1 MARRRAGLTQRE
13 LAERLGLRQATIAR
27 WERGD
32 RQVSVE
38 DVEAVA
44 DACGLHLES
53 HLVVED
59 RSWWSQ
65 IALRLELDPLDRLQ
79 RLTPASSP
87 NLAAGLGELAATG
100 HPVVVI
106 GEVAGAL
113 QGWPLVLGGD
123 VIEVCAENARP
134 LTDIGR
140 HLGRHEY
147 GLPTGARLRAVD
159 APPGTHG
166 FRDLWR
172 GAEPVDVDGGEL
184 HVANVLDL
192 LRIADASDR
201 RSARLEAL
209 AYQAVL
215 DVQDARSKE
224 PTEDGRTATERIE
237 AWLKHQTPVA
247 TQGTRSTPAA
257 ASC

>member
-1 MARRRAGLTQRE
+1 MRGGDYVLMARRRAGLSQRE
-13 LAERLGLRQATIAR
+13 LADRLGLRQATIAR

-32 RQVSVE
+32 RRVGVE

-44 DACGLHLES
+44 AACRLQLEVHLA
-53 HLVVED
+53 VED

-65 IALRLELDPLDRLQ
+65 IALQLELDPLDRVR
-79 RLTPASSP
+79 RLTPPGSSD
-87 NLAAGLGELAATG
+87 LGAGLGALAASG

-113 QGWPLVLGGD
+113 HGWPLVLGTT
-123 VIEVCAENARP
+123 VIEVCAETALP

-140 HLGRHEY
+140 RLRRHEY
-147 GLPTGARLRAVD
+147 ELPGGARLRAVA

-166 FRDLWR
+166 LRDLLR
-172 GAEPVDVDGGEL
+172 GAEPIDIYGGEL
-184 HVANVLDL
+184 QVAGVLDL

-209 AYQAVL
+209 AFQAVL
-215 DVQDARSKE
+215 DVQDARSKS
-224 PTEDGRTATERIE
+224 PGPDGRTAAERIE
-237 AWLKHQTPVA
+237 AWLTQQTPV
-247 TQGTRSTPAA
+247 TT
-257 ASC
+257 

>member
-1 MARRRAGLTQRE
+1 MRGSDYVLMARRRAGLTQRE

-32 RQVSVE
+32 RQVSVN

-44 DACGLHLES
+44 EVCGLHLES

-65 IALRLELDPLDRLQ
+65 IALQLELEPLDRLQ

-87 NLAAGLGELAATG
+87 NLAAGLGEVAAAG

-113 QGWPLVLGGD
+113 QGWPIVLGGA
-123 VIEVCAENARP
+123 VIEVCTESALALSDVGPR
-134 LTDIGR
+134 
-140 HLGRHEY
+140 LGRHEHE
-147 GLPTGARLRAVD
+147 LPGGVRLRAVHT
-159 APPGTHG
+159 PPGTHG
-166 FRDLWR
+166 FHDLWR
-172 GAEPVDVDGGEL
+172 GAERVDVEGGEL
-184 HVANVLDL
+184 QVANVLDL
-192 LRIADASDR
+192 LRIADASDH

-215 DVQDARSKE
+215 DVQDARTKAAA
-224 PTEDGRTATERIE
+224 PDGRTAAERIE
-237 AWLKHQTPVA
+237 AWLTQQTPVA
-247 TQGTRSTPAA
+247 T
-257 ASC
+257 